1 MFEPEIDRRCL
12 SCGASVRHQA
22 AFCPQCGQMLD
33 KHEGEQ
39 AAAPVELEEIDQTE
53 EFDQTEGVEQTEA
66 ESIEARPSPGL
77 ITNDGNEHGQTP
89 ASESSHIAVAPPAEP
104 PIVRYRE
111 EKDGLVTATV
121 SESSHA
127 TVHDDP
133 KAYKTQPLIA
143 NPTLSNA
150 TVADLPAS
158 NFRRPGDAP
167 PKSRDNQVRAKVDKL
182 RKVSS
187 VMIDQAA
194 YDPSLRFLL
203 VAGVLFVIFLILM
216 IFSKV
221 LG

>member
-1 MFEPEIDRRCL
+1 MFEPEIDRRCS
-12 SCGASVRHQA
+12 SCGASVRQQA

-33 KHEGEQ
+33 KRDGQE
-39 AAAPVELEEIDQTE
+39 AATVKLEAVDQSEIDQTE
-53 EFDQTEGVEQTEA
+53 TEFIDPQ
-66 ESIEARPSPGL
+66 SSPAL
-77 ITNDGNEHGQTP
+77 TTDDGNEDSEVA
-89 ASESSHIAVAPPAEP
+89 ASEPTHIQVAPPTEP

-111 EKDGLVTATV
+111 ESDGTVTATV
-121 SESSHA
+121 AESSGIP
-127 TVHDDP
+127 VHDDP
-133 KAYKTQPLIA
+133 KAYETQPLIA

-158 NFRRPGDAP
+158 NFRRPADAP
-167 PKSRDNQVRAKVDKL
+167 SRNRENPVLAKVDKI

-203 VAGVLFVIFLILM
+203 VAGALFVIFLVLM